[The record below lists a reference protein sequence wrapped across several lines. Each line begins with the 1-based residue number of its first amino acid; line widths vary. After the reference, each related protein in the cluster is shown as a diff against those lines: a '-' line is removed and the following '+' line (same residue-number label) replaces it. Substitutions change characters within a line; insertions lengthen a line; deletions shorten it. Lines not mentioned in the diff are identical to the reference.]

1 MERTRGPVQELER
14 DALQQLAGAALDQ
27 HPEVGAHVQFL
38 AHGRVR
44 ACRRRGKP
52 LVVRKD
58 LVVTGGKARVAG
70 PYHVCRDRDVSLGPA
85 VSTVSGAI

>member
-1 MERTRGPVQELER
+1 MRFSSL
-14 DALQQLAGAALDQ
+14 
-27 HPEVGAHVQFL
+27 PEPLSTSTPKWVL
-38 AHGRVR
+38 TSSSWRIGRVR

-85 VSTVSGAI
+85 VSTFSGAI